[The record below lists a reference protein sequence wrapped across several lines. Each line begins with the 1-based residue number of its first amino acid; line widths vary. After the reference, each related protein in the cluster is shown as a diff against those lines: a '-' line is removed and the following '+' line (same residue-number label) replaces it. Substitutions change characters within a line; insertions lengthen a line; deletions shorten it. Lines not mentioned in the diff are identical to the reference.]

1 MKATAAKED
10 EQMRTIRLLILALVC
25 ALTTLV
31 AAQVTLPQPRKA
43 WTVLVYQAGDNDLE
57 EALIKDFNEMER
69 IGSGPTL
76 NIVVQ
81 LDRSPRY
88 DASNGNWTTTRR
100 YYVTRDPEEAFPPD
114 FSTRPN
120 HTIRSQLIVDLG
132 KKNMGDPN
140 VLKDFLIWGIQNFPA
155 DRYFVILSDHGA
167 GVRPFRGLSLLP
179 FRGMMFT
186 DTLNDFLSEDE
197 TKQAFAEAVQ
207 FLGRPFDIV
216 GLDASEMSE
225 IEIAYQLRDA
235 CRYLIASQLSEPN
248 DGYPYDRFLWELY
261 QNPSISTEEFLRKF
275 VQHYIDSYRPGQP
288 TNGAGSAVTIAVY
301 NQSVVPSYVQKVD
314 ALAQVLLRKI
324 GQFGNLFLNL
334 RRQTQTFSET
344 IYRDLYHYCKL
355 LVENVNDAEVRQA
368 AQAVMDLH
376 GPGTN
381 KALLYEAHASGYD
394 LDVSNA
400 YGIAIYFPDPSQF
413 DDRYLNANDFARTT
427 KWGQFLRA
435 LQVDTSPPIVQML
448 FPAQDQPVL
457 VARPILLLKVED
469 QGASGLDSNSV
480 RRVFL
485 NGAPLT
491 SFEFDE
497 VTGRLKI
504 NAPQLSEGSHTLSV
518 TVADRAGNS
527 QTYTFVFQVAF
538 PTAAAGVRTFS
549 IPLWLSSAE
558 QRQSWQVLPEKVAR
572 WVGVWAVF
580 NRDGTGDQ
588 RASFY
593 PLNSGVPTPPAGLG
607 YFARF
612 DRETKLN
619 GDGISLDPDST
630 YAVTLQ
636 NGWNLIANPFPAPIL
651 WNSVQVQVGSQTYR
665 LAEAIAGG
673 YILSPP
679 IGYIPNPTQPFKFGS
694 YYLLTGDKVW
704 LQPFEAYWLRV
715 DTQGRTVKLIFP
727 PPVSVQST
735 SKLASPQKLWSVRLQ
750 VLTGDRSLA
759 AGSELLEFGV
769 ANDAQKGW
777 DASDIPMPPLPMNA
791 SVRAYFVTEN
801 WRKKSPE
808 VLAVDMRP
816 VSERVMWELVVE
828 TDEPSGQEL
837 TLTWSNL
844 HSVPSSVRLWL
855 VDVATG
861 QILSLRS
868 VSAYR
873 FKMDAPQR
881 KFRLIAETSRSPLR
895 LVGVHALP
903 LRGSKGALI
912 QGTLTAPA
920 NLTVTIRSLT
930 GRVVRVIAKDQPMQS
945 GRWQILWDGRSQD
958 GLLLP
963 AGTYL
968 CELVA
973 KDETGTQVRN
983 VVTLTVK

>member
-1 MKATAAKED
+1 
-10 EQMRTIRLLILALVC
+10 MRLVRWLI
-25 ALTTLV
+25 TTLIFV
-31 AAQVTLPQPRKA
+31 AVTFVSAQGTLPQPRKA
-43 WTVLVYQAGDNDLE
+43 WTILVYQAGDNDLE
-57 EALIKDFNEMER
+57 DALIKDFNEMER
-69 IGSGPTL
+69 IGSGQNI

-88 DASNGNWTTTRR
+88 DASNDNWTTTRR

-120 HTIRSQLIVDLG
+120 HTIRSQLIADLG

-140 VLKDFLIWGIQNFPA
+140 VLRDFLIWGIQNFPA
-155 DRYFVILSDHGA
+155 DRYFIILSDHGA
-167 GVRPFRGLSLLP
+167 GVRPFRGLSFLP

-197 TKQAFAEAVQ
+197 TKQAFAAAVQ
-207 FLGRPFDIV
+207 VLGRPFDIV

-261 QNPSISTEEFLRKF
+261 QNPSISTEEFLRRF

-301 NQSVVPSYVQKVD
+301 NQSVVPTYVQRVD
-314 ALAQVLLRKI
+314 ALAQVLMRKI
-324 GQFGNLFLNL
+324 NPFGNQFLQL

-355 LVENVNDAEVRQA
+355 LVENINDSEVRQA
-368 AQAVMDLH
+368 AQAVVDLH
-376 GPGTN
+376 GPGSG

-394 LDVSNA
+394 MDVSNA
-400 YGIAIYFPDPSQF
+400 YGIAIYFPEPSQF
-413 DDRYLNANDFARTT
+413 DERYLDANDFARAT
-427 KWGQFLRA
+427 KWGHFLKA
-435 LQVDTSPPIVQML
+435 LQVDESPPIVIMV
-448 FPAQDQPVL
+448 FPAPDQIVPIARPVL
-457 VARPILLLKVED
+457 LFKVED
-469 QGASGLDSNSV
+469 QGASGLDSTAV
-480 RRVFL
+480 KQVLLDGR
-485 NGAPLT
+485 PLT
-491 SFEFDE
+491 GFEFDE
-497 VTGRLKI
+497 TIGRLKV
-504 NAPQLSEGSHTLSV
+504 NAPQPLDEGNHTVSV
-518 TVADRAGNS
+518 TVSDKVGNRA
-527 QTYTFVFQVAF
+527 TYTFVFQIAF
-538 PTAAAGVRTFS
+538 PNASSGVRTFS
-549 IPLWLSSAE
+549 IPLWLSDAQ
-558 QRQSWQVLPEKVAR
+558 QRQSWQNLPEKVAR
-572 WVGVWAVF
+572 WVGTWAVF

-593 PLNSGVPTPPAGLG
+593 PLNSGVPAPPAGLG

-612 DRETKLN
+612 DRQTKLN
-619 GDGISLDPDST
+619 GDGIPLDPDAP

-651 WNSVQVQVGSQTYR
+651 WNSVQVQVGSQTYP
-665 LAEAIAGG
+665 LATAIARG

-679 IGYIPNPTQPFKFGS
+679 IGYLPNPTQPFKFGS
-694 YYLLTGDKVW
+694 YYALAGDQVW
-704 LQPFEAYWLRV
+704 LQPFEAYWVRV
-715 DTQGRTVKLIFP
+715 DTQGSTVRIILP
-727 PPVSVQST
+727 PPVNIAPAG
-735 SKLASPQKLWSVRLQ
+735 KMASPRKLWSVRLQ

-769 ANDAQKGW
+769 ANEAQKGW
-777 DASDIPMPPLPMNA
+777 DASDLPMPPLPVNA
-791 SVRAYFVTEN
+791 PVRAYFVTEN

-816 VSERVMWELVVE
+816 MGERVVWDLVVE
-828 TDEPSGQEL
+828 TEEAIGQEL

-844 HSVPSSVRLWL
+844 NSVPSSVRLWL
-855 VDVATG
+855 VDTLTG

-873 FKMDAPQR
+873 FTMETPQR
-881 KFRLIAETSRSPLR
+881 RFKLVAETSRSPLR
-895 LVGVHALP
+895 LVGVRALP
-903 LRGSKGALI
+903 LRGSRGAII
-912 QGTLTAPA
+912 QGNLTAPA

-930 GRVVRVIAKDQPMQS
+930 GRTVRVLTKEQAVPS
-945 GRWQILWDGRSQD
+945 GRWQVIWDGRSQD
-958 GLLLP
+958 GLPLP
-963 AGTYL
+963 SGTYL
-968 CELVA
+968 CEVLA
-973 KDETGTQVRN
+973 KDETGNQIRN
-983 VVTLTVK
+983 IVPLTIAP